1 MRPERK
7 TLNATVRTIMKA
19 AVRQP
24 LAAHGFRTHRQGVK
38 RSIGGVVQ
46 VVLPYRFPWSSGDS
60 TEFTV
65 EFGVFVPGL
74 WWVIGGQEIESGPA
88 IGSCAISGRLG
99 DLGPDR
105 VDRSRTLTLAT
116 LDQDVA
122 REIADISQRV
132 VRDLVPWFDGLADL
146 RRVAAALSKGQ
157 LEATPGP
164 QPPKPGDWM
173 RYASAT
179 AFLLGEFDRALH
191 LAEEAVR
198 TEWRKIA
205 RKYAEEFRDRLVRLV
220 AEAKARGGAP
230 LPPAAP
236 APKT

>member
-1 MRPERK
+1 MREERK
-7 TLNATVRTIMKA
+7 RLDAAFKSIMKA

-74 WWVIGGQEIESGPA
+74 WWVIGGQEIESGPT
-88 IGSCAISGRLG
+88 IGSCAISDRLG

-105 VDRSRTLTLAT
+105 IDRSRTLTLAT

-122 REIADISQRV
+122 REIADISLRV
-132 VRDLVPWFDGLADL
+132 ARDLVPWFDGLADL
-146 RRVAAALSKGQ
+146 RRVAAALAAGQ
-157 LEATPGP
+157 RGAHPGP

-173 RYASAT
+173 TSASAT

-191 LAEEAVR
+191 LAEESVR

-205 RKYAEEFRDRLVRLV
+205 RQHAEAYRDRLVRLV